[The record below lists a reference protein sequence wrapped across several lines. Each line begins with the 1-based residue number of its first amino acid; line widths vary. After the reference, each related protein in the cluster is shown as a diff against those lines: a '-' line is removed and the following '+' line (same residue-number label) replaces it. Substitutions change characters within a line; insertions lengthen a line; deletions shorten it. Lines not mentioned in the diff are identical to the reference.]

1 MTMTFLSFKDG
12 FLIYFLMKKY
22 EWRFYRKINSHH
34 YCANKRTTARV
45 LTVKHYKGNEGRPT
59 IESKIE
65 NRKLKTYPR
74 FSLETITSQHW
85 VKLLRYRKEAGS
97 PWFYWSKLRR
107 NYSDMQIFS
116 NNESNNVNVLP
127 VKKIH
132 VVTVRSWDTQSKAV
146 GISYCHKIRSVFMST
161 ILSCS
166 YIKFFVVLTPLRSS
180 DVNDRKLESPS
191 DKSE

>member
-59 IESKIE
+59 IECKIE

-74 FSLETITSQHW
+74 FSLETITPQHW

-107 NYSDMQIFS
+107 NYSDMQIFR

-127 VKKIH
+127 VKRF
-132 VVTVRSWDTQSKAV
+132 TWLQWEA
-146 GISYCHKIRSVFMST
+146 G
-161 ILSCS
+161 
-166 YIKFFVVLTPLRSS
+166 TP
-180 DVNDRKLESPS
+180 NRKQLV
-191 DKSE
+191 

>member
-22 EWRFYRKINSHH
+22 ERRFHRKINSHH

-45 LTVKHYKGNEGRPT
+45 LKVKHCKGNEGRPF

-74 FSLETITSQHW
+74 FSLETITPQYW
-85 VKLLRYRKEAGS
+85 AKLLPYRKEASS
-97 PWFYWSKLRR
+97 PWFYWSKLRG

-116 NNESNNVNVLP
+116 NNESNNVNNVLP
-127 VKKIH
+127 VKRF
-132 VVTVRSWDTQSKAV
+132 TWLQWEA
-146 GISYCHKIRSVFMST
+146 G
-161 ILSCS
+161 
-166 YIKFFVVLTPLRSS
+166 TPNRNQL
-180 DVNDRKLESPS
+180 V
-191 DKSE
+191 

>member
-74 FSLETITSQHW
+74 FSLETITPQHW

-146 GISYCHKIRSVFMST
+146 GISYYHKIRSVFMST
-161 ILSCS
+161 ILSCY